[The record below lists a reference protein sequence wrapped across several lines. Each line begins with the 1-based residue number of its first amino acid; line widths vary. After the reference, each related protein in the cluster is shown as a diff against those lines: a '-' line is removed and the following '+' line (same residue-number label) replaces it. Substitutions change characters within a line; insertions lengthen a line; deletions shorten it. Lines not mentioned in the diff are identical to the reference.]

1 MRWRPGFPRSS
12 SMSRRWSR
20 RTSRP
25 SSDCPRAISSTGS
38 SRPISC
44 SGSVPRPI
52 GPTTAR
58 RSSACTSAARPPT
71 RGAASRAFPDTTRH
85 ARFSRTGSAFRRI
98 REARGA
104 TCVAFEVRCAS
115 SIETGPRRVSTESYL
130 RPGIAGEKAYDPMRE
145 PRFTEIATF
154 MRAPLAATLESVD
167 IGLIGVPTDLGV
179 TNRPGAR
186 HGPREIRNAS
196 SLMRAFNLGL
206 GVNPYEL
213 CRIAD
218 LGDVHLSHRYD
229 LERQNE
235 DIEAFYRK
243 VKAAHVIPI
252 SAGGDH
258 SITYPIFK
266 AIAARAPIGMVHID
280 AHTDTWGEFFGSKF
294 THGAPFRLA
303 VEAGVLDPKR
313 TIQIGIRGGQNFMDG
328 IEFSRSHGM
337 RVVFIEEFAS
347 LGVDRVIEEARAV
360 VGDRPTYISFDVDGL
375 DPVYAPGT
383 GTPEVGGITT
393 LEAQRLLRG
402 LRGLNL
408 IGGDVVEVAPP
419 YDQTGNTA
427 LVGATMMFEIL
438 CLIAD
443 RHFGAGRGGRAGDR

>member
-1 MRWRPGFPRSS
+1 VTKK
-12 SMSRRWSR
+12 
-20 RTSRP
+20 RTTK
-25 SSDCPRAISSTGS
+25 SDLAGS
-38 SRPISC
+38 E
-44 SGSVPRPI
+44 
-52 GPTTAR
+52 
-58 RSSACTSAARPPT
+58 
-71 RGAASRAFPDTTRH
+71 H
-85 ARFSRTGSAFRRI
+85 
-98 REARGA
+98 
-104 TCVAFEVRCAS
+104 
-115 SIETGPRRVSTESYL
+115 
-130 RPGIAGEKAYDPMRE
+130 YDPMKE
-145 PRFTEIATF
+145 PRYTEIATF
-154 MRAPLAATLESVD
+154 MRAPLAHSLTDVD

-186 HGPREIRNAS
+186 HGPREIRNSS
-196 SLMRAFNLGL
+196 SLMRTFNLAL

-218 LGDVHLSHRYD
+218 LGDVRLSHRYD
-229 LERQNE
+229 LEKQIE
-235 DIEAFYRK
+235 DIAAFYR
-243 VKAAHVIPI
+243 VVHAAGVRPVT
-252 SAGGDH
+252 AGGDH

-266 AIAARAPIGMVHID
+266 AIAADAPIGMVHID

-303 VEAGVLDPKR
+303 VEDGLLDPKR
-313 TIQIGIRGGQNFMDG
+313 TIQIGIRGGQNTMDG
-328 IEFSRSHGM
+328 IEFSTSHGM
-337 RVVFIEEFAS
+337 RVVFIEEFTA
-347 LGVDRVIEEARAV
+347 LGVDRIIEEARRV
-360 VGDRPTYISFDVDGL
+360 VGDGPTYISFDVDGL

-383 GTPEVGGITT
+383 GTPEIGGITT

-443 RHFGAGRGGRAGDR
+443 RHFGTGREST